1 MMSSYYHPAK
11 EADMA
16 SMTEPLCL
24 ERGRVILLPRP
35 LHQNLLANNRKP
47 IYHLKVGPY
56 ARLNLNLPNDDET
69 GPE

>member
-16 SMTEPLCL
+16 SMAEPLCL
-24 ERGRVILLPRP
+24 ERGSVKLLPRP

-47 IYHLKVGPY
+47 IYHVRVGPY
-56 ARLNLNLPNDDET
+56 ARLNLNLPNDDDAE
-69 GPE
+69 PE